1 MLKGGAKLSLKE
13 QSYRV
18 LIVSS
23 SEKFSTALSSM
34 LSESGCDQI
43 QRENSITGAKRAF
56 SEKAYD
62 YVIINSPLPDDPGI
76 SFAIDLCALKST
88 VALLIVKAE
97 LHDEIHDKVASY
109 GVFTLSKPLS
119 RLTMSNALSWMQC
132 ARERLRRLENY
143 NLSIEEKM
151 KEIRLVNK
159 AKWLLIREIK
169 MDEPTA
175 HRYIEKQA
183 MDRCVSKRTIAEEI
197 INTYD

>member
-1 MLKGGAKLSLKE
+1 
-13 QSYRV
+13 
-18 LIVSS
+18 
-23 SEKFSTALSSM
+23 M

>member
-1 MLKGGAKLSLKE
+1 MSLKE

>member
-1 MLKGGAKLSLKE
+1 LKGGAKLSLKE

>member
-151 KEIRLVNK
+151 KEIRLVNR